1 MTVRSHIEFSQRFI
15 SEPPKQWIVDDSK
28 QCKVQEDQNDRTGQF
43 FVNGNKFQG
52 DRTGQLFVNGN
63 QFLIRN
69 FSVNPEQLKNFTK
82 KKERRKFQNPK
93 ITLTQV

>member
-28 QCKVQEDQNDRTGQF
+28 QCKVQEGQDDRTGQF
-43 FVNGNKFQG
+43 FVNGN
-52 DRTGQLFVNGN
+52 
-63 QFLIRN
+63 QFLIRS
-69 FSVNPEQLKNFTK
+69 FSANPEQLKKFTR
-82 KKERRKFQNPK
+82 KKERKKFQNPK